1 MYEDYS
7 HDFIPEPWLYD
18 DKVIDWPKGYKNSR
32 ALKNS
37 INKVLLCIQ
46 SHCSQYWDWCM
57 PEDEQKEVEKL

>member
-46 SHCSQYWDWCM
+46 
-57 PEDEQKEVEKL
+57 